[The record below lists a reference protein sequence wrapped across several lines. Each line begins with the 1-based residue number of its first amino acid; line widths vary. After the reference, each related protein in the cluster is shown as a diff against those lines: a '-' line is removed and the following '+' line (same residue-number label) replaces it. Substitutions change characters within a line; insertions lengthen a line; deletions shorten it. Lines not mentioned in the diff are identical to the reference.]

1 MIELRDLAISLL
13 ADSLRIYSPSKK
25 EGSLSR
31 FLMEKMSNELGYR
44 SVRVDGANNVI
55 GEVGAGKPVLLL
67 CGHMDTVPGVQPVR
81 VKKDLVYGRG
91 VVDAKSSL
99 IAMIVAA
106 SSLKKA
112 NVGRTI
118 LAAVTDEEGSGS
130 GIKELIRG
138 GISADYA
145 IFGEPSGVHSI
156 TVGYKGRMSIK
167 VTCQTSPVH
176 ASAPWMSQNAIEK
189 GFEVW
194 SAIKT
199 HLGKLSNGANRY
211 ASLTACL
218 TRIRAGT
225 AENIMPGTC
234 QFTIDVRYPSRF
246 TSQDVSREVHAAAN
260 SLQENPDF
268 PKTSIEIG
276 DSTPP
281 FEASK
286 SSTVSRALARA
297 IIKTRKVKPIYL
309 HKTGTGDMNILGA
322 ALNIPVVTYGPGN
335 PHLSH
340 TSKECIE
347 VEEYL
352 SSINIYIQTIKNLKT
367 MLKE

>member
-1 MIELRDLAISLL
+1 MRDLAISLL

-25 EGSLSR
+25 EGSISK

-67 CGHMDTVPGVQPVR
+67 CGHMDTVPGAQPVR

-106 SSLKKA
+106 SSLKEA

-145 IFGEPSGVHSI
+145 IFGEPSGIQSI

-167 VTCQTSPVH
+167 ITCQTSPVH

-189 GFEVW
+189 GLEVW

-211 ASLTACL
+211 AGLTACL

-234 QFTIDVRYPSRF
+234 QFSIDVRYPSKF
-246 TSQDVSREVHAAAN
+246 TSQDVSREVHRAVN
-260 SLQENPDF
+260 SLLENPNF

-286 SSTVSRALARA
+286 SSTITRALARA
-297 IIKTRKVKPIYL
+297 IIQTRKVKPIYL
-309 HKTGTGDMNILGA
+309 HKTGTGDMNILGP
-322 ALNIPVVTYGPGN
+322 ALKIPVVTYGPGN

-340 TSKECIE
+340 TSTECIE

-352 SSINIYIQTIKNLKT
+352 LSIKIYIQAIKNLKA
-367 MLKE
+367 MLKD